1 MGLVRKKRKA
11 SMATTDTD
19 NESGWKLSTVRLR
32 PEMRAK
38 LLDIQKRRNGP
49 GKPTTSQ
56 QVLFEEAVL
65 LLFAKD
71 DAEIEAARAAAAND
85 KMNSD
90 AAAAL
95 ATSAEAPAL

>member
-1 MGLVRKKRKA
+1 MVTA
-11 SMATTDTD
+11 NND
-19 NESGWKLSTVRLR
+19 NESGWKLCTVRLR
-32 PEMRAK
+32 PEIHAR
-38 LLDIQKRRNGP
+38 LVSIQKRRNGL

-71 DAEIEAARAAAAND
+71 DAEIEAARVAAAND
-85 KMNSD
+85 KMNTD